1 VCGYQ
6 MRSAVHIL
14 SSYLF
19 HYKLKPPYCPNT
31 DVPFIVSPSKAG
43 DTELP
48 TVTNTDSLCYKAA
61 VLRNTINGQRIITYV
76 NLSKLLYTALQY
88 WWNNAYGR

>member
-1 VCGYQ
+1 MSPRDSVTRVSSQEKELKCVCVCVCGYQ

-31 DVPFIVSPSKAG
+31 DVPFIVSLSKAG
-43 DTELP
+43 DTER
-48 TVTNTDSLCYKAA
+48 TDGY
-61 VLRNTINGQRIITYV
+61 RYR
-76 NLSKLLYTALQY
+76 LSML
-88 WWNNAYGR
+88 